1 MREKRAPRQ
10 DFLRALVKVFPD
22 GSTLSAT
29 QDEVDF
35 SRYMAENFAA
45 LDYKTQEEVL
55 TVIKALTNILAT
67 TGTQVLE
74 ALSPSH
80 LLSHIRPADA
90 MDVDADASEVAP
102 PTDDC
107 LPQRRLLVIIAMIM
121 LLKAHLKALYGL
133 SEEYV
138 QFHHWSFASVY

>member
-35 SRYMAENFAA
+35 SRYMAENFAT

-67 TGTQVLE
+67 TV
-74 ALSPSH
+74 A
-80 LLSHIRPADA
+80 AD
-90 MDVDADASEVAP
+90 V
-102 PTDDC
+102 
-107 LPQRRLLVIIAMIM
+107 RRGV
-121 LLKAHLKALYGL
+121 
-133 SEEYV
+133 
-138 QFHHWSFASVY
+138 